1 MLDNLFV
8 PPSWNLDD
16 CFGRQYN
23 NTIVDIMWKGA
34 QTGQIES
41 RFNCSNII
49 THPVAFYALVLKCK
63 FNHTFKSK
71 IRFLIVEFKL
81 WPE

>member
-49 THPVAFYALVLKCK
+49 TQTPRRSMLLFSSASLITRLSLK
-63 FNHTFKSK
+63 
-71 IRFLIVEFKL
+71 
-81 WPE
+81 